1 MGRASKR
8 ACPRPTWVAGEMVPT
23 GSSSQGLDFLPHRS
37 LQAQRGPRGEVR
49 VAGRGPASLQTP
61 QQQSQPEAPISA
73 WVKYTK
79 LPRGKRCHH
88 DPNGV
93 SLPLTTSRRL
103 PVWLVSLWREE
114 GGVQVGATA
123 D

>member
-1 MGRASKR
+1 M
-8 ACPRPTWVAGEMVPT
+8 C
-23 GSSSQGLDFLPHRS
+23 
-37 LQAQRGPRGEVR
+37 